1 MRKKYRELNLPGVAY
16 GESKLDYAQK
26 REEFFSDIGAYE
38 MDNSSVEN
46 YLDDLVNN
54 DNSRFWVG
62 MNRDKDFIFKYN
74 VLVQELKVRGI
85 DYIR

>member
-1 MRKKYRELNLPGVAY
+1 MNIEQMRKKYRELNLPGVAY

-74 VLVQELKVRGI
+74 V
-85 DYIR
+85 